1 MPNNR
6 YKTLR
11 FKWLFKR
18 TAPHRLLYRWIQ
30 TQPVL
35 PNVSYRRPFVL
46 RNQKDITKT
55 MTMILFLLLFII
67 PLIFQF
73 NFGSKAVHG
82 YISLK
87 FWKVCIISYMGLI
100 LMTIANFFLTLNQLH
115 ETGIRDGL
123 PLGGVIVIGVLFGI
137 LNLVI
142 IGIQLY
148 TKLHNK

>member
-1 MPNNR
+1 
-6 YKTLR
+6 
-11 FKWLFKR
+11 
-18 TAPHRLLYRWIQ
+18 
-30 TQPVL
+30 
-35 PNVSYRRPFVL
+35 
-46 RNQKDITKT
+46 
-55 MTMILFLLLFII
+55 MILFLLLFII

>member
-1 MPNNR
+1 
-6 YKTLR
+6 
-11 FKWLFKR
+11 
-18 TAPHRLLYRWIQ
+18 
-30 TQPVL
+30 
-35 PNVSYRRPFVL
+35 
-46 RNQKDITKT
+46 
-55 MTMILFLLLFII
+55 MILFLLLFII

-100 LMTIANFFLTLNQLH
+100 LMTIANFFLTLSQLH